1 MRLNKKLKI
10 GFLPTLL
17 MLVAMLVVAC
27 GGSANQG
34 GTTPTATT
42 HIKASQDKQVYISAA
57 LAGISD
63 LGTFDPA
70 LLASASDNIVIQDVF
85 TGLVQLDTNLL
96 VKCQMCSSYSV
107 ASDNVT
113 WTFKLKSGLMFSDG
127 TPITSADVVY
137 SITRALSP
145 ATQSPLGLY
154 YLNIIQGASAFN
166 AGTAKTLTGV
176 SAPDPSTVVIVARK
190 PAAYFLQTLTYPT
203 SYVVEQSVIKK
214 WGTAW
219 TDHLADNGGQGGDGP
234 WKVLEYTHNKQV
246 VVVPNPNYYGPKP
259 QLAKVVY
266 PFFKSAD
273 TTYQVYQVN
282 GIDATGVPSTHVATD
297 RLRTD
302 YHATP
307 QLADLLLLHELPA
320 EAFRC
325 HLLSP
330 GFRAGSRQRPD
341 REKRLQKH
349 GHSDQPHRTPGR
361 VRL

>member
-27 GGSANQG
+27 GGTANQG
-34 GTTPTATT
+34 GTTPTVTPHT
-42 HIKASQDKQVYISAA
+42 KASQDKQVYISAA

-96 VKCQMCSSYSV
+96 VKCQMCLSYSV

-113 WTFKLKSGLMFSDG
+113 WTFKLRSGLMFSDG

-176 SAPDPSTVVIVARK
+176 SAPDASTVVIVARK

-203 SYVVEQSVIKK
+203 SYVVEQSVIKR
-214 WGTAW
+214 WGTA
-219 TDHLADNGGQGGDGP
+219 
-234 WKVLEYTHNKQV
+234 
-246 VVVPNPNYYGPKP
+246 
-259 QLAKVVY
+259 
-266 PFFKSAD
+266 
-273 TTYQVYQVN
+273 
-282 GIDATGVPSTHVATD
+282 
-297 RLRTD
+297 
-302 YHATP
+302 
-307 QLADLLLLHELPA
+307 
-320 EAFRC
+320 
-325 HLLSP
+325 
-330 GFRAGSRQRPD
+330 
-341 REKRLQKH
+341 
-349 GHSDQPHRTPGR
+349 
-361 VRL
+361 